1 MRKKL
6 YGVYLMCS
14 YPRTGAI
21 YTGMSGDIPER
32 ALQNAGVKYGG
43 AAWAVKYKARHLVYY
58 EILDDYVLAR
68 EREDRLK
75 GWKREWKVDLIEGF
89 NPAWTDL
96 RWELEKKLAPL
107 GQ

>member
-6 YGVYLMCS
+6 YGVYMMCS

-32 ALQNAGVKYGG
+32 AAENAGLKNGG
-43 AAWAVKYKARHLVYY
+43 AKWAVRYKARHLVYY
-58 EILDDYVLAR
+58 EVLEDYALAR
-68 EREDRLK
+68 KREDQIK
-75 GWKREWKVDLIEGF
+75 GWKREWKVGLIGGF

-96 RWELEKKLAPL
+96 RRDLEFKL
-107 GQ
+107 GQMPM